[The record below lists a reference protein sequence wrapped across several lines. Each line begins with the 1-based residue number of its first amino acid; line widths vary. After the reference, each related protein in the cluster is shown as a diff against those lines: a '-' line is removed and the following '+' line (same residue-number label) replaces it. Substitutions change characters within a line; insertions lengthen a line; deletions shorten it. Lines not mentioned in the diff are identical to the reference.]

1 MKTIKKYI
9 LIGIAML
16 FVGICVFVSV
26 FLSNADI
33 VMEVNGEKI
42 GREEYEFYE
51 KQYDSEEGRLED
63 IIVRKKLEQQLAVE
77 WGVAESFQFED
88 MKKQMETQ
96 NQENKRKKENGQPVY
111 GMLEYRLEQ
120 FYQHK
125 YSNAVLRLKEVL
137 IEEEFDITETE
148 KKVFYEENKEKLFQK
163 VPEGIYFLF
172 RGEDT
177 EEIKNRMLQL
187 QELPVNEMNGLEQR
201 HIEGVEITRLELN
214 EETMGRLENESSEL
228 ADQIA
233 LLEKGEFSNLI
244 EDGYLCR
251 MVYCQTK
258 EEEGV
263 KPFEE
268 VEDIIQSRIGDIEYE
283 KYVTE
288 KVKNAKVH
296 IK

>member
-1 MKTIKKYI
+1 M
-9 LIGIAML
+9 IGIAIL
-16 FVGICVFVSV
+16 FGGICVVVSV
-26 FLSNADI
+26 FLRNTDI

-63 IIVRKKLEQQLAVE
+63 TIVRKKVEQQLAVE

-88 MKKQMETQ
+88 MKKQMETK

-137 IEEEFDITETE
+137 IEEEFDITEAE

-172 RGEDT
+172 WGEDT
-177 EEIKNRMLQL
+177 EEIKNKMLQI
-187 QELPVNEMNGLEQR
+187 QAFPVNEMDGLEQKN
-201 HIEGVEITRLELN
+201 IEGVEITCLELN

-228 ADQIA
+228 AEQIA
-233 LLEKGEFSNLI
+233 QLEKGKFSNLI

-263 KPFEE
+263 KSFDE
-268 VEDIIQSRIGDIEYE
+268 VEDMIQSRIGDIEYE

-288 KVKNAKVH
+288 KVKNAEVH